1 MCECE
6 RIGVRAAGR
15 GEPRRPAGNSV
26 GLMTDP
32 IDEILPPGRLL
43 VLAIQHVLT
52 MYAGAVTVPLV
63 IGAALHLGAPQTA
76 YLVSSDLIACGLV
89 TLVQCLGVGPVGVRL
104 PVMMGVT
111 FVSVGPAI
119 AIASN
124 PALGLPGVFGA
135 TIVSGLLGLV
145 IAPVF
150 SRLRSLFAP
159 VVTGTAMVL
168 IGVSL
173 LGAAAGWIAGGG
185 AAQASDPVGVLLA
198 MFVIA
203 VILCINR
210 FARGFLANT
219 AVLLGIVA
227 GFAAALAAGRIDL
240 SAVASAGWFSLVSPL
255 HFGPPRFDLLSAASM
270 TVVML
275 ITMVE
280 SSGMLLALSRITE
293 RPLSAADLA
302 RGLRADAAGAFIGGL
317 FNSLPYTSYS
327 QNVAI
332 VAMTGV
338 RSRFVVAAAGGLL
351 ILLGTLPK
359 LSFLVT
365 AIPPQVIGG
374 AALVMFGMVAS
385 NGIQTLGRIDFT
397 VERGSGYVI
406 ALGLGVG
413 LLPAANSKF
422 FDRFPPAAA
431 SFLHNGV
438 MLGIVTALLLN
449 VLLNGARRAET
460 AAGRAVGS
468 PAE

>member
-1 MCECE
+1 
-6 RIGVRAAGR
+6 
-15 GEPRRPAGNSV
+15 
-26 GLMTDP
+26 MTDP
-32 IDEILPPGRLL
+32 IDEVLPPGRLL

-63 IGAALHLGAPQTA
+63 ISGALHLDAARTA

-89 TLVQCLGVGPVGVRL
+89 TLVQCIGIGPVGVRL

-119 AIASN
+119 AITTN

-135 TIVSGLLGLV
+135 TIVSGVLGIF

-150 SRLRSLFAP
+150 SRLRNLFAP

-173 LGAAAGWIAGGG
+173 MSAAVGWIAGGAG
-185 AAQASDPVGVLLA
+185 GGASDPWGVLLA
-198 MFVIA
+198 ACVIA
-203 VILCINR
+203 VILGITR
-210 FARGFLANT
+210 FAKGFVANT

-227 GFAAALAAGRIDL
+227 GFCAAAAAGRVDL
-240 SAVASAGWFSLVSPL
+240 TQVASAGWFSLISPL
-255 HFGPPRFDLLSAASM
+255 HFGMPRFDLLSAASM

-280 SSGMLLALSRITE
+280 SSGMLFALGRITE
-293 RPLSAADLA
+293 RPLSTADLA
-302 RGLRADAAGAFIGGL
+302 RGLRADAVGALLGGF

-338 RSRFVVAAAGGLL
+338 RSRFVVAVAGGIL

-365 AIPPQVIGG
+365 AIPPPVIGG

-385 NGIQTLGRIDFT
+385 NGIQTLGQIDFKA
-397 VERGSGYVI
+397 ERGSAYVV

-413 LLPAANSKF
+413 LIPAADGKF

-438 MLGIVTALLLN
+438 MLGIVTALVLN
-449 VLLNGARRAET
+449 IILNGAPKVKEPLSSEASQS
-460 AAGRAVGS
+460 AM
-468 PAE
+468 